1 MSGSELNNYGDVF
14 RAEEESFYREWWS
27 HTYAKLL
34 VRRKLLRIGRLK
46 DEVETTFRWLE
57 ELSDRYGLIPNEVKN
72 CPETFK
78 HRLIELSN
86 CLVYDY
92 HKLTQADGYIDFAYE
107 VMSQSYGHPFRLLHT
122 KDLVRVRCLH
132 QLTTQFGFLITSLY
146 LPFDPDISWQAF
158 VERSMSA
165 IAAIR
170 QSNLFLYPRVDDGS
184 DVIQIKVDPYE
195 PEIKDCWDLIV
206 YVKVS
211 DTMSKIQ
218 RAIKSCWE
226 EEGKPEVG
234 SKGECEL
241 TFYIDRRRCEKY
253 HVCEVIKYQKHWR
266 DRDIWQSSVSLS
278 PVILKNVEPIDD
290 ERKWLDSLASS
301 SNPNYAPESEA
312 KLLKQLKGFNEQI
325 DAYNKKNKRF
335 NAAYAKLI
343 KYSEGLLEKR
353 RDVKTDNLR
362 RAVGL
367 RMFITHKVTK
377 NKESRSLRSIA
388 VELFNLLDVGDASGE
403 HPRYNNENIQEV
415 NKVMGTNYISDLERY
430 NSRYNHF
437 VLKKGVKKKNEV
449 QDAKKGIPI
458 EDFEDFT
465 YRCEEYF
472 ETTSDNIIRLM
483 YDDYYLTEHCIDKG
497 CYRSPLEDRKNKK

>member
-1 MSGSELNNYGDVF
+1 MLGIDLSNDDDVL
-14 RAEEESFYREWWS
+14 RANEESFYREWWS

-57 ELSDRYGLIPNEVKN
+57 QLSDRYGLIPQDVKN
-72 CPETFK
+72 CPSTFK
-78 HRLIELSN
+78 LRLTELSN

-92 HKLTQADGYIDFAYE
+92 HKLTQADGFDDFVYE
-107 VMSQSYGHPFRLLHT
+107 AMSQSYGHPIRLLNT
-122 KDLVRVRCLH
+122 KDLVRVKCLH
-132 QLTTQFGFLITSLY
+132 QLTTEFGFLITSLY
-146 LPFDPDISWQAF
+146 LPFEPDISWKAF
-158 VERSMSA
+158 VERRTSA

-170 QSNLFLYPRVDDGS
+170 QSNLFLYPRADDGS

-218 RAIKSCWE
+218 DAIKSCWE
-226 EEGKPEVG
+226 EEGRPEVG
-234 SKGECEL
+234 SKSECEI
-241 TFYIDRRRCEKY
+241 TFYVDRRRCEKY
-253 HVCEVIKYQKHWR
+253 HVCEVIKYQKYWR
-266 DRDIWQSSVSLS
+266 GSEISQSSNFLT
-278 PVILKNVEPIDD
+278 PIIPKTVDLTVD
-290 ERKWLDSLASS
+290 EQKWLDSVASS
-301 SNPNYAPESEA
+301 SNPSDIPEPDA
-312 KLLKQLKGFNEQI
+312 NLLKKIRSFNKQV
-325 DAYNKKNKRF
+325 DGYNKKYKRF
-335 NAAYAKLI
+335 NAAYAKII

-367 RMFITHKVTK
+367 RIFITHKVTK
-377 NKESRSLRSIA
+377 NKESNSLRSIA
-388 VELFNLLDVGDASGE
+388 AELFNLLDVGDVSGVRP
-403 HPRYNNENIQEV
+403 HYNNENIQEV

-437 VLKKGVKKKNEV
+437 VLKKGVKKKPET

-472 ETTSDNIIRLM
+472 ETTRDNIMRLM

-497 CYRSPLEDRKNKK
+497 CYRPPLEDRKNKK